1 MQKLFDL
8 KRDFL
13 PSPYTHRMFDK
24 EHNLGEKVFEMIPLD
39 VEVLTL
45 IFNVCVD
52 ILAKE

>member
-1 MQKLFDL
+1 MLKLFDL
-8 KRDFL
+8 NRDFW

-24 EHNLGEKVFEMIPLD
+24 EHNLGGNVFEMIPLD

-45 IFNVCVD
+45 ISNVCVD